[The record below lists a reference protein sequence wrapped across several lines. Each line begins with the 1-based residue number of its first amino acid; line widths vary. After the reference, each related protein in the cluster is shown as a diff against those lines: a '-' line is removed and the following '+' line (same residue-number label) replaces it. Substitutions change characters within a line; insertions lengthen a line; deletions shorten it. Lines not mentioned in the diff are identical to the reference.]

1 MRTQEEYVVPGLG
14 VVLLL
19 AAIGFAT
26 GYGAVW
32 LWALLGL
39 LALGTIG
46 TYFVPSGVQ
55 IELRAGIAALGL
67 LALVIATGS
76 LSFWLALLSL
86 GTIGALQVRHAGAL
100 RQGPRHTIE
109 WVKALRGQAEAGAG
123 QASAP
128 APAADASS
136 APAATEAAD
145 ASPAPAAAAA
155 SPASGLQQ
163 RLRLNLA
170 GIGSSV
176 LGLFA
181 AVSVFLPW
189 VTVMLVHEA
198 SNEAEESFQFALG
211 GAGEQLEA
219 SLPMLLLVVLLA
231 AGVGGMASVVL
242 PRAAVI
248 IIALVGLVITFFSY
262 IYLFNAFAEE
272 FAELVVFG
280 VATITAPNIGLLLA
294 GLCYLVIVVL
304 QVCEG
309 RRRSA

>member
-39 LALGTIG
+39 LALGAIG

-109 WVKALRGQAEAGAG
+109 WVKTLRGQATQGSG
-123 QASAP
+123 QAAQSTAEAAQAP
-128 APAADASS
+128 AGAADASS
-136 APAATEAAD
+136 TPAAAEAAD
-145 ASPAPAAAAA
+145 ASPAPVAAAA

-163 RLRLNLA
+163 RLRLNVA

-198 SNEAEESFQFALG
+198 SNEAEESFQFALS

-231 AGVGGMASVVL
+231 TGVAGMASVVL
-242 PRAAVI
+242 PRRQRLSSPSSAWR
-248 IIALVGLVITFFSY
+248 LCSSRTSTCSMRSQRSSRNLSY
-262 IYLFNAFAEE
+262 S
-272 FAELVVFG
+272 G
-280 VATITAPNIGLLLA
+280 S
-294 GLCYLVIVVL
+294 
-304 QVCEG
+304 
-309 RRRSA
+309 RRSRPRTSASSSRGSATW